1 MSFFN
6 ELFKSK
12 EQRAKELAEAVAKR
26 VKEDA
31 DLAAAVAA
39 QTAERLRQEAE
50 EKARLQELAAEE
62 AERLRV
68 KELEELERIKAE
80 HAAAL
85 LQEKLDSDTPWFE
98 PIIGASSTDPL
109 TERFR
114 WNKAFISS
122 LTKKGFKGDT
132 AAQIFQAYLDEQDA
146 VERRRIVEEEREVKR
161 NSSEPWVEVVGE
173 KINDDGQIELQLD
186 WNAPF
191 IKYLRLNGF
200 RGATD
205 DIIVQQWL
213 VGLDRVLDNP
223 ETYQ

>member
-1 MSFFN
+1 MSFFK

-12 EQRAKELAEAVAKR
+12 EQREKELAEAVAKR
-26 VKEDA
+26 VKEDNE
-31 DLAAAVAA
+31 LAAAVAA
-39 QTAERLRQEAE
+39 QTAERLRKEAE
-50 EKARLQELAAEE
+50 ETARLQEIADEE

-68 KELEELERIKAE
+68 LEAQEVERIKTE
-80 HAAAL
+80 HTAAL
-85 LQEKLDSDTPWFE
+85 LQAKFDSDTPWFE
-98 PIIGASSTDPL
+98 PIIGADPNGL
-109 TERFR
+109 LHERYH

-122 LTKKGFKGDT
+122 LTKKGFHGET

-146 VERRRIVEEEREVKR
+146 MERRRIVEEEREVKR

-191 IKYLRLNGF
+191 IKYLRMNGF

>member
-1 MSFFN
+1 MSFLK
-6 ELFKSK
+6 ELFKTK
-12 EQRAKELAEAVAKR
+12 EQREKELADAISKR
-26 VKEDA
+26 IKEDA
-31 DLAAAVAA
+31 DLAAKVAE
-39 QTAERLRQEAE
+39 QTAERLRLE
-50 EKARLQELAAEE
+50 AEE
-62 AERLRV
+62 AERVRIA
-68 KELEELERIKAE
+68 EAEEVERIKTE

-85 LQEKLDSDTPWFE
+85 LQAKFDSDTPWFE
-98 PIIGASSTDPL
+98 PIIGADPHGL
-109 TERFR
+109 LHERYH

-122 LTKKGFKGDT
+122 LSKKGFHGET

-146 VERRRIVEEEREVKR
+146 IERRRVVEEEREVKR
-161 NSSEPWVEVVGE
+161 NSSEPWVEVIGE

-186 WNAPF
+186 WNSPF

-213 VGLDRVLDNP
+213 LGLDRVLDNP